1 MSIWKIKN
9 IVKLEI
15 IVTMLRHTEVLH
27 IEEITKNG
35 FYILKF
41 IESTRFMASSLSN
54 VVNNLSEEIHRIKC
68 KYGHDDKKVKLVEMN
83 TSIATVFLNIQTLK
97 MI

>member
-1 MSIWKIKN
+1 M
-9 IVKLEI
+9 
-15 IVTMLRHTEVLH
+15 LH
-27 IEEITKNG
+27 IEEISKNG

-68 KYGHDDKKVKLVEMN
+68 KYGHDDKKCKNYETTWIHKL
-83 TSIATVFLNIQTLK
+83 
-97 MI
+97 

>member
-9 IVKLEI
+9 IVKLKI
-15 IVTMLRHTEVLH
+15 IVTMQRHTEVLH

-35 FYILKF
+35 FYTLKF

-54 VVNNLSEEIHRIKC
+54 VVNNLSQEIHIIKC
-68 KYGHDDKKVKLVEMN
+68 KYGHDDKSKLN
-83 TSIATVFLNIQTLK
+83 ISIEIVFLNIQSLK
-97 MI
+97 II

>member
-15 IVTMLRHTEVLH
+15 IVTMQRHTEVLH
-27 IEEITKNG
+27 IEEISKNG

-68 KYGHDDKKVKLVEMN
+68 KYGHDDKSK
-83 TSIATVFLNIQTLK
+83 LNISIEIVFSNIQSLK
-97 MI
+97 II

>member
-1 MSIWKIKN
+1 M
-9 IVKLEI
+9 
-15 IVTMLRHTEVLH
+15 LH

-41 IESTRFMASSLSN
+41 IESTGFMASSLSN

-68 KYGHDDKKVKLVEMN
+68 KYGHDDKSKLN
-83 TSIATVFLNIQTLK
+83 ISIEIVFLNIQSLK
-97 MI
+97 II

>member
-15 IVTMLRHTEVLH
+15 IVTMQRHTEVLH

-68 KYGHDDKKVKLVEMN
+68 KYGHDDKSKLN
-83 TSIATVFLNIQTLK
+83 ISIEIPFLNIQSLK
-97 MI
+97 II

>member
-1 MSIWKIKN
+1 MQ
-9 IVKLEI
+9 
-15 IVTMLRHTEVLH
+15 RHTEVLH

-68 KYGHDDKKVKLVEMN
+68 KSGHDDKSKLN
-83 TSIATVFLNIQTLK
+83 ISIEIVFLNIQSLK
-97 MI
+97 II

>member
-1 MSIWKIKN
+1 MSIWNIKN

-15 IVTMLRHTEVLH
+15 IVTMQRHTEVLH

-68 KYGHDDKKVKLVEMN
+68 KYGHDDKSKLN
-83 TSIATVFLNIQTLK
+83 ISIEIVFLNIQSLK
-97 MI
+97 II

>member
-1 MSIWKIKN
+1 MF
-9 IVKLEI
+9 
-15 IVTMLRHTEVLH
+15 H

-35 FYILKF
+35 FYTLKF

-68 KYGHDDKKVKLVEMN
+68 KYGHDDKSKLN
-83 TSIATVFLNIQTLK
+83 ISIEIVFLNIQSLK
-97 MI
+97 II

>member
-15 IVTMLRHTEVLH
+15 IVTMQRHTEVLH
-27 IEEITKNG
+27 IEEISKNG

-41 IESTRFMASSLSN
+41 IESTRFIASSLSN

-68 KYGHDDKKVKLVEMN
+68 KYGHDDKSK
-83 TSIATVFLNIQTLK
+83 LNISIEIVFSNIQSLK
-97 MI
+97 II

>member
-1 MSIWKIKN
+1 MSIWNIKN

-15 IVTMLRHTEVLH
+15 IVTMQRHTEVLH

-68 KYGHDDKKVKLVEMN
+68 KYGHDDKSK
-83 TSIATVFLNIQTLK
+83 LNISIEIVFSNIQSLK
-97 MI
+97 II

>member
-15 IVTMLRHTEVLH
+15 IVTMQRHTEVLH

-54 VVNNLSEEIHRIKC
+54 VVNNLSQEIHIIKC
-68 KYGHDDKKVKLVEMN
+68 KYGHDDKSKLN
-83 TSIATVFLNIQTLK
+83 ISIEIVFLNMQSLK
-97 MI
+97 II

>member
-1 MSIWKIKN
+1 M
-9 IVKLEI
+9 
-15 IVTMLRHTEVLH
+15 LH

-41 IESTRFMASSLSN
+41 IESARFIASSLSN

-68 KYGHDDKKVKLVEMN
+68 KYGHDDKSKLN
-83 TSIATVFLNIQTLK
+83 ISIEIVFLNIQSLK
-97 MI
+97 II

>member
-15 IVTMLRHTEVLH
+15 IVTMQRHTEVLH

-68 KYGHDDKKVKLVEMN
+68 KYGHDDKSKLN
-83 TSIATVFLNIQTLK
+83 ISIEIVFLNIQSLK
-97 MI
+97 II

>member
-15 IVTMLRHTEVLH
+15 IVTMQRHTEVLH

-41 IESTRFMASSLSN
+41 IESTRYMASSLSN

-68 KYGHDDKKVKLVEMN
+68 KYGHDDKSKLN
-83 TSIATVFLNIQTLK
+83 ISIEIVFLNIQSLK
-97 MI
+97 II

>member
-15 IVTMLRHTEVLH
+15 IVTMQRHTEVLH
-27 IEEITKNG
+27 IEEITKNR

-68 KYGHDDKKVKLVEMN
+68 KYGHDDKSKLN
-83 TSIATVFLNIQTLK
+83 ISIEIVFLNIQSLK
-97 MI
+97 II

>member
-1 MSIWKIKN
+1 MQKEVTKTDKN
-9 IVKLEI
+9 GEQ
-15 IVTMLRHTEVLH
+15 
-27 IEEITKNG
+27 ITKK
-35 FYILKF
+35 YIQQF
-41 IESTRFMASSLSN
+41 INSARFMASSLSN
-54 VVNNLSEEIHRIKC
+54 LVNNLSEEIHRIKC

>member
-15 IVTMLRHTEVLH
+15 IVTMQRHTEVLH

-68 KYGHDDKKVKLVEMN
+68 KYGHDDKSKLN
-83 TSIATVFLNIQTLK
+83 ISIEIVFLNMQSLK
-97 MI
+97 II